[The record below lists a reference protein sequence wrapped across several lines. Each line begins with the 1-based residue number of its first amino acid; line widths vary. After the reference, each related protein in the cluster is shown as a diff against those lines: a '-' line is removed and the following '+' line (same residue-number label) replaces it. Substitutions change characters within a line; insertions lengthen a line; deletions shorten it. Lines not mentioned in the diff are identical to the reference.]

1 MIQWLKCWPNK
12 PENRSL
18 DPPHPQAWQVKVN
31 VEILEQLGLK
41 AEKGGEMG
49 RKKVG
54 EVG

>member
-1 MIQWLKCWPNK
+1 MIEWLKRWPNK

-18 DPPHPQAWQVKVN
+18 DPPHPKAWQVKVN
-31 VEILEQLGLK
+31 VEILGLK

-49 RKKVG
+49 GRRVG